1 MRTRSTSIVLLCG
14 SFLLL
19 SAGCRKPAL
28 VRAPTR
34 VVAEE
39 PEPAVVA
46 AVRAGSE
53 EQESPA
59 PPKDL
64 LPATEAVAFHFPA
77 DRGGE
82 LLSKELTPARPLPEP
97 AAEPRRD
104 RRAAQPEH
112 AGIAAA
118 AEPGRVRRVAAWER
132 LQAAA
137 TALAKQLPG
146 ELVALAL
153 ETALPEA
160 QPMAVGDRTKEPGAN
175 VNKPAPL
182 PILGQPVPDR
192 ASLADATG
200 EGSGA
205 AVIAAKM
212 PIRQRPV
219 PFQRLGVPDPFENYR
234 SLRLPLPGEPTD
246 PVAASPRLPK

>member
-1 MRTRSTSIVLLCG
+1 MRTRSTSILLLCG
-14 SFLLL
+14 SLLLL
-19 SAGCRKPAL
+19 SAGCRKTGL

-39 PEPAVVA
+39 PEQPVVSKL
-46 AVRAGSE
+46 VRAGSE
-53 EQESPA
+53 EQEPAA

-64 LPATEAVAFHFPA
+64 PPPTEAVAFHFPA

-82 LLSKELTPARPLPEP
+82 LLSHELTPTRPLPEP
-97 AAEPRRD
+97 TVEPHRLRGPAQLDAPELPLPPSFVGHAAVPPERARAPLLPRRLTTLET
-104 RRAAQPEH
+104 P
-112 AGIAAA
+112 
-118 AEPGRVRRVAAWER
+118 VS
-132 LQAAA
+132 
-137 TALAKQLPG
+137 
-146 ELVALAL
+146 LAL
-153 ETALPEA
+153 EAALPEA
-160 QPMAVGDRTKEPGAN
+160 QPLAVGDRTKEPGAN

-200 EGSGA
+200 DASGA
-205 AVIAAKM
+205 AIVAATM

-219 PFQRLGVPDPFENYR
+219 AFQRLGVPDPFENYR
-234 SLRLPLPGEPTD
+234 PLRLALPAEATD